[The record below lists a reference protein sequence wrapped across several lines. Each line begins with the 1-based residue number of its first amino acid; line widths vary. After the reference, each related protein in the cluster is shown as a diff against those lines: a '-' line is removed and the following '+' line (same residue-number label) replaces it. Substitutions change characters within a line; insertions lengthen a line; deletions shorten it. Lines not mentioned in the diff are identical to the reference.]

1 VYALLAMES
10 TAGGRADALVNLERA
25 MSTMWDRLV
34 PIGQTVLRVAAPV
47 VIILL
52 AVLLLRTLA
61 RAGATPFDLSRVTSD
76 LPSTL
81 ALIIVITICLLPFA
95 GLGVPDVLNNVALV
109 VVGFYFGK
117 RESRDLGSESDRAG
131 GPA

>member
-1 VYALLAMES
+1 MFA
-10 TAGGRADALVNLERA
+10 
-25 MSTMWDRLV
+25 MWDKLI

-61 RAGATPFDLSRVTSD
+61 RSGATPFDFGRITSD

-81 ALIIVITICLLPFA
+81 ALVIVITICLLPLA

-117 RESRDLGSESDRAG
+117 REALMPNQR
-131 GPA
+131 PT